1 MATVVIP
8 SLTVDGN
15 ITNKDLQM
23 KKLFQYFL
31 ASDYSQSNQFYGKI
45 ASLKYIL
52 ATYTDS
58 TDISLEI
65 KRVLNSLYAD
75 FFDSVSVTVS
85 IQNTTTTGITV
96 YNINISCIYDSTT
109 YELAQSIDSS
119 LAKIENYDA
128 AVAALFENYNI

>member
-65 KRVLNSLYAD
+65 KRVLNSLYTD

>member
-58 TDISLEI
+58 ADISLEI
-65 KRVLNSLYAD
+65 KKALNSLYTD